1 MRFTTI
7 WGMPSLPLKE
17 RISRTRDWIAQEVAH
32 RLPVRIRYWSTM
44 QALAKATMG
53 SPNVPET
60 PLDDILRKLEAPKNL
75 S

>member
-17 RISRTRDWIAQEVAH
+17 RIRRTRDWAAQEVAC
-32 RLPVRIRYWSTM
+32 RLPVRIRYWTTI
-44 QALAKATMG
+44 QALGKATMS

-75 S
+75 T